1 NMINE
6 ELKQKNENTLCD
18 VLNRLNISPTKQMLE
33 QFYIYFEYLIEYNN
47 NVNLTAITDMEDVYL
62 KHFADSMLGAKYIK
76 TGASVCDI
84 GTGAGFPGVVL
95 KIIRPDIKLVLVDS
109 LNKRV
114 DFLKNLLNKLQLF
127 DVQVFHNRA
136 EDVDFKNKFLNSF
149 DCVVS
154 RAVAKLNTLCEYCLP
169 YVKPDGCFIAYKS
182 ADIKEE
188 INVARN
194 CISILGGEIK
204 NTETVFLDATTE
216 RNFVIIAKKN
226 NTSSKFPRGQNKPRL
241 KPL

>member
-1 NMINE
+1 MINDE
-6 ELKQKNENTLCD
+6 IKQKNENILCD
-18 VLNRLNISPTKQMLE
+18 VLNGLNINPTKQMLE
-33 QFYIYFEYLIEYNN
+33 QLYIYFEYLIEYNN
-47 NVNLTAITDMEDVYL
+47 NVNLTTITDMEDVYL
-62 KHFADSMLGAKYIK
+62 IHFADSMLGAKYIK

-114 DFLKNLLNKLQLF
+114 EFLKNLLNKLKIY

-136 EDVDFKNKFLNSF
+136 EDIDFKNMFLNSF

-169 YVKPDGCFIAYKS
+169 YVKPNGCFIAYKS
-182 ADIKEE
+182 ANIKEE
-188 INVARN
+188 LNEARN
-194 CISILGGEIK
+194 CINILGGEFK
-204 NTETVFLDATTE
+204 KTEKAFLNATIE
-216 RNFVIIAKKN
+216 RNFVIVAKKN
-226 NTSSKFPRGQNKPRL
+226 NTSSKFPRGQNKPRM